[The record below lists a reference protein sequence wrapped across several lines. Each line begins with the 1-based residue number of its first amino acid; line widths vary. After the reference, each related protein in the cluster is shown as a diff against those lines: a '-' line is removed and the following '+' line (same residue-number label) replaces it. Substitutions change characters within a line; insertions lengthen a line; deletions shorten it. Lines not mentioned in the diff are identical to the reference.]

1 MGNCCKSKPQNVVLE
16 EEAPSSSS
24 SSSSSSTTTSDDD
37 DGLSA
42 DGGKKASSFNN
53 KSSSRRRKGW
63 SIIDSSTSLTKE
75 QPTTRTTTTTVLGG
89 TGGRED
95 EGDEGDD
102 DAKKSPGGAVSP
114 SFTSRSEIERAIQ
127 KRHLRGMNQQL
138 FEKYENIFTSN
149 ESIQW
154 PEETEVNED
163 YLNEFKAHCRKCSFG
178 KFLAFNERTEENE
191 SVWFEGELASET
203 QNDRKNRSK
212 RRVKMQIE
220 PWDDHEWTSARAF
233 EIYVFAMTH
242 LRVNG
247 VKERKQ
253 ESGSGGL
260 TRRRSME
267 SSAPADELES
277 ALHLPDTRK
286 MHNKEERM
294 KQLIRGLGSEYMN
307 HPLFYFCVN
316 FFEGVNLDSHNEELN
331 EKDYVYRCELFLY
344 RCLEG
349 CQGAAFSKFKDK
361 RLEFGMKHIS
371 DSQHLGSVA
380 YLKAYV
386 NTRFLKRFPITTN
399 FMHPKLDSQIE
410 RIRLSR
416 DVAHKMR
423 TFTFVEASDSHP
435 AALLLSFPDNKAFKD
450 LLTVSAPDCWLALN
464 HFYEWT
470 IAQPNRTRPRDK
482 KLQTPPIFIA
492 DVKNLS
498 LMSCTK
504 KNVARLADTF
514 RVAMFHP
521 EPFSKFV
528 IANAPMSVMAL
539 FTFGKLF
546 MSESARLKFVMTGSS
561 LQKAIK
567 QAWGLEI
574 KDIPECLGGKGHPR
588 KALTVEDIL
597 TSKDR
602 WLHHKQCIERT
613 RKRYPKY
620 FAKYS
625 EKYFVDERLDGK
637 HAKTMKEHKSK
648 ALANSQREE
657 DEGARASAKTSFTGV
672 RYSKTMPRMGNKE
685 KDDEKMF
692 ARVEEEEMSERKK
705 MAFLFLCIVLASLLS
720 MLFKVFVLS
729 NNKTDKIN
737 IPP

>member
-24 SSSSSSTTTSDDD
+24 SSSSTTTTSDDD

-492 DVKNLS
+492 DVNNLS

-657 DEGARASAKTSFTGV
+657 DEGARASASFTGV

>member
-24 SSSSSSTTTSDDD
+24 S
-37 DGLSA
+37 
-42 DGGKKASSFNN
+42 
-53 KSSSRRRKGW
+53 
-63 SIIDSSTSLTKE
+63 
-75 QPTTRTTTTTVLGG
+75 TTRTTTTTVLGG

-191 SVWFEGELASET
+191 SVWFEGELASDT
-203 QNDRKNRSK
+203 NDRKNRSK

-286 MHNKEERM
+286 MHNKEEGM

-371 DSQHLGSVA
+371 DSQHLGAVA

>member
-16 EEAPSSSS
+16 EEAPSSS

-492 DVKNLS
+492 DVNNLS

-657 DEGARASAKTSFTGV
+657 DEGARASASFTGV